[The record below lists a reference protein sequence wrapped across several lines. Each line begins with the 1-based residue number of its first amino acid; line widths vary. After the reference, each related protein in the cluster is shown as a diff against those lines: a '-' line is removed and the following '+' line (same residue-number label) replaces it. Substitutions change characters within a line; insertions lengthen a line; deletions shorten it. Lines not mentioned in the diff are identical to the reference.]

1 MHQEPIS
8 TPRRRRRTYTA
19 QFKTDLVA
27 QCLDPAVSLASVA
40 IEHDLNPN
48 VLRRWVIEHE
58 RLGLHDADAQADEA
72 RSITAPAPAPANWL
86 PFVPVQTV
94 ATERRLASPSQ
105 PAARIALTLS
115 GPGLTL
121 TLDWPLAEHQA
132 LAQWARLVLA

>member
-1 MHQEPIS
+1 MHQEPVS
-8 TPRRRRRTYTA
+8 KPRRRRRTYTA

-27 QCLDPAVSLASVA
+27 QCMDPAVSLAAVA

-58 RLGLHDADAQADEA
+58 RLGLHDADARTDGDPVML
-72 RSITAPAPAPANWL
+72 TPAPANWL

-94 ATERRLASPSQ
+94 ATKRPSARPSP
-105 PAARIALTLS
+105 PEARIPLILS
-115 GPGLTL
+115 GRGLTL
-121 TLDWPLAEHQA
+121 TLDWPMAEHQA

>member
-1 MHQEPIS
+1 MHQDPTS
-8 TPRRRRRTYTA
+8 KPRRRRRTYTA

-27 QCLDPAVSLASVA
+27 QCMDPAVSLAAVA

-58 RLGLHDADAQADEA
+58 RLGLHDADAQTDEA
-72 RSITAPAPAPANWL
+72 RSITAPAPANWL

-94 ATERRLASPSQ
+94 ATERLPTGPLQ
-105 PAARIALTLS
+105 PEGRIPLTLS
-115 GPGLTL
+115 GQGLTL
-121 TLDWPLAEHQA
+121 TLDWPMAEHQT

>member
-1 MHQEPIS
+1 MHQELS
-8 TPRRRRRTYTA
+8 GKPRRRRRTYTP

-27 QCLDPAVSLASVA
+27 QCMDPAVSLAAVA

-58 RLGLHDADAQADEA
+58 RLGLHEADAQSDGDRAVL
-72 RSITAPAPAPANWL
+72 APAPANWL

-94 ATERRLASPSQ
+94 ATERLSATPSQ
-105 PAARIALTLS
+105 PEARIPLTLS
-115 GPGLTL
+115 GRGLTL
-121 TLDWPLAEHQA
+121 TLDWPMTEHQA

>member
-1 MHQEPIS
+1 MHQEPVS
-8 TPRRRRRTYTA
+8 KPRRRRRTYTA

-27 QCLDPAVSLASVA
+27 QCMDPAVSLAAVA

-58 RLGLHDADAQADEA
+58 RLGLHDADA
-72 RSITAPAPAPANWL
+72 PANEDHPVVASTPMNWL

-94 ATERRLASPSQ
+94 ATERPPARPLQ
-105 PAARIALTLS
+105 PEARIPLTLS
-115 GPGLTL
+115 GQGLTL
-121 TLDWPLAEHQA
+121 TLDWPMAEHQA

>member
-1 MHQEPIS
+1 MHQDHLS

-27 QCLDPAVSLASVA
+27 QCMDPAVSLAAVA

-58 RLGLHDADAQADEA
+58 RLGLHDADAQSAGDRTEL
-72 RSITAPAPAPANWL
+72 APAPANWL

-94 ATERRLASPSQ
+94 ATEQRSARPSQ
-105 PAARIALTLS
+105 PEARIALTL
-115 GPGLTL
+115 GGRGLTL
-121 TLDWPLAEHQA
+121 TLDWPVAEHQA
-132 LAQWARLVLA
+132 LAQWTRQVLA

>member
-1 MHQEPIS
+1 MHQEPVS
-8 TPRRRRRTYTA
+8 KPRRRRRTYTP

-27 QCLDPAVSLASVA
+27 QCMDPAVSLAAVA

-58 RLGLHDADAQADEA
+58 RLGLHDADTRTDEA
-72 RSITAPAPAPANWL
+72 RSITAPAPANWL

-94 ATERRLASPSQ
+94 ATERRSAQPSQ
-105 PAARIALTLS
+105 LEARIPLTLS
-115 GPGLTL
+115 SRGLTL
-121 TLDWPLAEHQA
+121 TLDWPMAEHQA